1 MGLMSSL
8 YVGAS
13 GLQVSQNALNT
24 TGHNLANVETK
35 GYVRQQT
42 LLKSNTY
49 NTVGQSYFSAMQ
61 TGRGVSTAI
70 VMQVR
75 DLFLD
80 QSYRTELGRQGFY
93 DSQYEAASEIEDLF
107 GELEGVAFQNSLEG
121 FWTTLQEISKEPDS
135 LVAKATLAETSVS
148 LMERAENI
156 YEQLSSY
163 QLSLNTKIETKVNRI
178 NEIGQEIHNL
188 NDKIRFYES
197 NNVEN
202 ANDLRDQRN
211 SLLDELGQIVDI
223 SYKEDTQG
231 RVSVT
236 IEETPFVT
244 ENNVYEMGTMTVM
257 DLRKQQLGANYDPS
271 KDSKSEYTN
280 MLVPVWPAFK
290 NMQVFNFDTL
300 PSAEMDSDVGSLK
313 GLLLARGTKV
323 ANYTNIPTA
332 PSKADYTDE
341 YGVLDEDAY
350 AVATKQFGEEVKE
363 YNLRLDSSIVMSTQ
377 AKFDQ
382 LIHGII
388 TTINDVL
395 CPNREVTVP
404 AGTTVTLSNGDT
416 YTYDKDTV
424 IQILDEEKAPIA
436 SNGEAGIEL
445 FTRKSMPRYMDAQ
458 EITLDDGTTITA
470 RIYNEESDKDNYSLY
485 TLGEIAIN
493 PRILEDATLL
503 PMNSND
509 GTGAFDIETAEKLI
523 SSWQDPFATLDPNS
537 ITKYN
542 FSDYYTAFTGSV
554 ATVGE
559 KMNTLA
565 TTQQS
570 MVNSIDNQRLS
581 AIGVSSD
588 EELTNLIKYQHA
600 YNASSR
606 YINVVSEMLEHIV
619 TRL

>member
-1 MGLMSSL
+1 MGLMSNL

-49 NTVGQSYFSAMQ
+49 NTIGRSYFSAMQ
-61 TGRGVSTAI
+61 TGRGVSTAA

-75 DLFLD
+75 DMFLD
-80 QSYRTELGRQGFY
+80 QSYRREVGRQGFY
-93 DSQYEAASEIEDLF
+93 DSQYEAASEVEDLF

-135 LVAKATLAETSVS
+135 LVAKTTLAETSVS

-163 QLSLNTKIETKVNRI
+163 QLSLNTKIEAKVDRI
-178 NEIGQEIHNL
+178 NEIGQQIYNL
-188 NDKIRFYES
+188 NEKIRYYES
-197 NNVEN
+197 SNVEN

-211 SLLDELGQIVDI
+211 TLLDELGQLVDI
-223 SYKEDTQG
+223 SYKEDATG
-231 RVSVT
+231 GVT
-236 IEETPFVT
+236 VNVEETPFVT
-244 ENNVYEMGTMTVM
+244 DNNVYKMGTRTVLE
-257 DLRKQQLGANYDPS
+257 LRKQQLGSKYDPA

-290 NMQVFNFDTL
+290 NMEVYNFDTL
-300 PSAEMDSDVGSLK
+300 PSAEKDTDVGSLK
-313 GLLLARGTKV
+313 GLLLSRGTKV
-323 ANYTNIPTA
+323 ANYTDIPIA
-332 PSKADYTDE
+332 PDKADYTDE
-341 YGVLDEDAY
+341 SGVLDADGFAQ
-350 AVATKQFGEEVKE
+350 ATKQFEEEVKE
-363 YNLRLDSSIVMSTQ
+363 YNLRIDSSIVMSTQ

-382 LIHGII
+382 MIHGIV
-388 TTINDVL
+388 TTINNVL
-395 CPNREVTVP
+395 SPNREVTVP
-404 AGTTVTLSNGDT
+404 AGTTVTLSNGDS
-416 YTYDKDTV
+416 YTYDEDTV
-424 IQILDEEKAPIA
+424 IQILDEENAPIA

-458 EITLDDGTTITA
+458 EITLADGTTITA
-470 RIYNEESDKDNYSLY
+470 RIYNEESEKDNYSLY
-485 TLGEIAIN
+485 TLGEISIN
-493 PRILEDATLL
+493 TRILEDATLL
-503 PMNSND
+503 PMNTND
-509 GTGAFDIETAEKLI
+509 GTGAFDVNTAQNLI
-523 SSWQDPFATLDPNS
+523 SSWQESFATIDPNS

-542 FSDYYTAFTGSV
+542 FNDYYTAFTGSI
-554 ATVGE
+554 ATIGE

-565 TTQQS
+565 SSQQS
-570 MVNSIDNQRLS
+570 MVNSIENQRLS

>member
-1 MGLMSSL
+1 MGLMSNL

-49 NTVGQSYFSAMQ
+49 NTIGQSYFSAMQ

-75 DLFLD
+75 DHFLD
-80 QSYRTELGRQGFY
+80 QSYRREVGRQGFY
-93 DSQYEAASEIEDLF
+93 DSQYEAASEVEDLF

-135 LVAKATLAETSVS
+135 LVAKTTLAETSVS

-163 QLSLNTKIETKVNRI
+163 QLSLNTKIETKVARI
-178 NEIGQEIHNL
+178 NEIGQQIYNL
-188 NDKIRFYES
+188 NEKIRYYES
-197 NNVEN
+197 NKVEN

-211 SLLDELGQIVDI
+211 TLLDELGQIVDI
-223 SYKEDTQG
+223 SYKEDATG
-231 RVSVT
+231 GVT
-236 IEETPFVT
+236 VTVEETPFVT
-244 ENNVYEMGTMTVM
+244 DNNVYKMETMTVLE
-257 DLRKQQLGANYDPS
+257 LRKQQLGSKFDPAR
-271 KDSKSEYTN
+271 DSKNEYTN
-280 MLVPVWPAFK
+280 MLVPVWPSFK
-290 NMQVFNFDTL
+290 NMEVFNFDTL
-300 PSAEMDSDVGSLK
+300 PSADKDTDVGSLK
-313 GLLLARGTKV
+313 GLLLSRGTKV
-323 ANYTNIPTA
+323 ANYTDIPIA
-332 PSKADYTDE
+332 PEKSDYMDE
-341 YGVLDEDAY
+341 AGVLDEDAF
-350 AVATKQFGEEVKE
+350 AQATKQFQEEVKD
-363 YNLRLDSSIVMSTQ
+363 YNLKIDSSIVMSTQ

-382 LIHGII
+382 LIHGIV
-388 TTINDVL
+388 TTINNIL
-395 CPNREVTVP
+395 SPNREVTVP
-404 AGTTVTLSNGDT
+404 AGTTVTLSSGDT

-424 IQILDEEKAPIA
+424 IQILDEENAPIT

-458 EITLDDGTTITA
+458 EITLADGTTITA
-470 RIYNEESDKDNYSLY
+470 RIYNEESNKDNYSLY
-485 TLGEIAIN
+485 TLGEISIN
-493 PRILEDATLL
+493 AQILEDATLL
-503 PMNSND
+503 PMNTND
-509 GTGAFDIETAEKLI
+509 GTGAFDVKTAQKLI
-523 SSWQDPFATLDPNS
+523 STWQESFATIDPNS

-542 FSDYYTAFTGSV
+542 FNDYYTAFTGSV
-554 ATVGE
+554 ATIGE

-565 TTQQS
+565 STQQS